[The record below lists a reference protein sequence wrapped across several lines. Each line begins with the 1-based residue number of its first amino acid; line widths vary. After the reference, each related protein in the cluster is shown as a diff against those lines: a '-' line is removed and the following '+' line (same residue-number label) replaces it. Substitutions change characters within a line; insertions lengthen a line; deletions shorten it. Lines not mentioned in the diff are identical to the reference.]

1 MEVIELREK
10 LIANGFNIKYY
21 AERNFAIC
29 FKTGHEL
36 SVSFNRNSQS
46 MARFATNLYDALS
59 ATNVEIAG
67 FNPKGEWMRI
77 KDSKHSVVSSID
89 CTEVYER
96 AVKWA
101 RRYGK

>member
-1 MEVIELREK
+1 MDVDELREQ
-10 LIANGFNIKYY
+10 LRAEGFFLKYY
-21 AERNFAIC
+21 EERNFAIR
-29 FKTGHEL
+29 FNSGHEL
-36 SVSFNRNSQS
+36 SVSFKQNSQS

-59 ATNVEIAG
+59 ATNVELAG

-77 KDSKHSVVSSID
+77 KGSKHSVVSSID
-89 CTEVYER
+89 CTEVYDR